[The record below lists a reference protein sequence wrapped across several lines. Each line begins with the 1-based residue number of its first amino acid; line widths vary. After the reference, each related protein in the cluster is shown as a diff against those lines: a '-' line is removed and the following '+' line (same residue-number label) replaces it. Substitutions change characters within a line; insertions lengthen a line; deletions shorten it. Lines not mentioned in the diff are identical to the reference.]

1 MKKIIALICAA
12 ALLCTL
18 CVPAFAQNISDQLT
32 EVMLAAKATL
42 GIDDRYSDF
51 TGSQDGDL
59 LEPELVRR
67 QYGIGRCLRHGRH
80 GLQL

>member
-51 TGSQDGDL
+51 TGSQDGWHRASKTHDQWYRDL
-59 LEPELVRR
+59 SRNSESA
-67 QYGIGRCLRHGRH
+67 
-80 GLQL
+80 